1 MITIII
7 WSAILDADFNH
18 FDNLDHDFSV
28 NWDDREEYSD
38 FLSADS
44 LFLSDSVEHLFNE
57 ENMICNDSTDP
68 FFTEW
73 YKQDTSL
80 EYC

>member
-1 MITIII
+1 M
-7 WSAILDADFNH
+7 DADFNH